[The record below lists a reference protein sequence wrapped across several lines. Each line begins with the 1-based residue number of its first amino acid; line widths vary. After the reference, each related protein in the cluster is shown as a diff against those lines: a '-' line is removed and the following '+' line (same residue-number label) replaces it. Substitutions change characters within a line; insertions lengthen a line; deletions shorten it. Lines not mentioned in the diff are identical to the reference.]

1 MICGRSRKKAAAI
14 RCEKDR
20 TLTKKSGRVFI
31 VPVSFILLVSI
42 RCNLVQKMYTIT
54 IYRYLSLSYFLLM
67 SMNLRTLGKFLFPS
81 TGSSLHLI
89 ILFQETRD
97 KDFLWNRVVQLA
109 ALAEGHHLDLEVWQ
123 KEKCHGEFAR

>member
-1 MICGRSRKKAAAI
+1 
-14 RCEKDR
+14 
-20 TLTKKSGRVFI
+20 
-31 VPVSFILLVSI
+31 
-42 RCNLVQKMYTIT
+42 MYTIT

>member
-20 TLTKKSGRVFI
+20 TLKKKMEEYSYFQYL
-31 VPVSFILLVSI
+31 PVSFILPVSI

-67 SMNLRTLGKFLFPS
+67 SMNLRTIGKFLFPS

-89 ILFQETRD
+89 ILPQETRD

-123 KEKCHGEFAR
+123 KEKRHG